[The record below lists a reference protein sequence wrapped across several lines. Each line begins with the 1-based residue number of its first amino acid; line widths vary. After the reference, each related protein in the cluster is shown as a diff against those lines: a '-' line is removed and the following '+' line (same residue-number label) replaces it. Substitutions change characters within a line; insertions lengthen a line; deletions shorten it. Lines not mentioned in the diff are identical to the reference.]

1 MAKAKSK
8 ASKKSIVVVPKY
20 SLTKSKQVWLTF
32 DDGPHKKHT
41 PKALK
46 VLADQGVKA
55 TFFVVGRN
63 VVNAKSLV
71 KEIFDAG
78 HLVSNHSYTHAN
90 LTSLNKKQIESEI
103 KKTEDAIGDY
113 MSTPK
118 LFRPPYGAR
127 NATVDQVSQK
137 MKYKTELWNVD
148 TLDWK
153 KTYQP
158 DRWVQHGIDQI
169 RDRDNSLVLMHDIH
183 KTTVGNL
190 DDFITRIKS
199 IGNVKFVNGFNPS
212 FT

>member
-1 MAKAKSK
+1 MLVAILIKGRIEVAKAKSK

-90 LTSLNKKQIESEI
+90 LTSLNKKQICLLYTSPSPR
-103 KKTEDAIGDY
+103 DA
-113 MSTPK
+113 
-118 LFRPPYGAR
+118 
-127 NATVDQVSQK
+127 
-137 MKYKTELWNVD
+137 
-148 TLDWK
+148 TLS
-153 KTYQP
+153 
-158 DRWVQHGIDQI
+158 R
-169 RDRDNSLVLMHDIH
+169 M
-183 KTTVGNL
+183 
-190 DDFITRIKS
+190 
-199 IGNVKFVNGFNPS
+199 PS
-212 FT
+212 SA